1 MFKNNK
7 PDALKRE
14 MTGLCKI
21 LGRPDIRTTFS
32 GTGAYTN
39 NKVVNLPAL
48 SDNKA
53 IPPSEQMVIRGAQV
67 HETGHVIHTDWAYC
81 KPLMKRMKGSEHFN
95 FNACEDVMTEHLP
108 IKVYQGAKKNLDALN
123 ERTLSRENQFYK
135 DHPEK
140 QAARVET
147 WWHEIPYAA
156 LQTCRGEMGYE
167 NAALTEYLGS
177 LCPELVKAVKKYVKP
192 LLGATDTR
200 ENMKI
205 SRRMN
210 KEIAKLQAEYDAA
223 REEDEEEEEDDIMP
237 PPPPPPYDDEPEPII
252 EGDDEQVEED
262 EEDGDGDNDD
272 GDDNDDDNDDTN
284 EGDDDGDERDDD
296 GDEDGDG
303 GEREDDR
310 GDDDDGEDEGDRG
323 DEQDDGDDED
333 DIVGDEGD
341 DGDDDDDDGDG
352 DSGEG
357 GESDDADDDGGDDD
371 EDVELVRDDE
381 GDDGDDGD
389 DDGDDGEED
398 EGDEQDGDAG
408 TPEVDGDD
416 GGSGGHTAK
425 DAAERAEQAIK
436 DVFDQYA
443 PSEDEMDV
451 IVEPSLTWP
460 DLSSWVNDVYDW
472 ANGSPSGLAGYG
484 SIFRQV
490 SRQAKDTIKSRDRHS
505 HDLNRWLTSDLRAY
519 SGKLA
524 RLLMAQEDRRMVGGH
539 LEGRID
545 PRAFGQLVA
554 GADNIFAH
562 EEVTRTDDVIVTV
575 AVDHSGSMD
584 FSSTMKAMIALCD
597 CLNRANVSFEVLSWA
612 GICGV
617 LHDRMPHEDWHLIPN
632 LNFLIEMK
640 REGERYN
647 SPRVQR
653 ELGRF
658 LAVGGDTPTLAAIK
672 AVYSRISAH
681 SQTRKV
687 VLFLTDGDPNDRGAE
702 KRMCRKNIDAI
713 WDDGIEFY
721 GVGIGMDVDQMF
733 GPNRSVTAQS
743 GELGKTLLG
752 ELERLLLKSG
762 GDRA

>member
-48 SDNKA
+48 SDSKV

-67 HETGHVIHTDWAYC
+67 HETGHVIHTDWGYC

-108 IKVYQGAKKNLDALN
+108 IKAYQGAKKNLDALN

-167 NAALTEYLGS
+167 NAALAEYLGS

-192 LLGATDTR
+192 LLDATDTR
-200 ENMKI
+200 ENMRV

-210 KEIAKLQAEYDAA
+210 KEIEKLQAKYDAA
-223 REEDEEEEEDDIMP
+223 REEEEEEDED
-237 PPPPPPYDDEPEPII
+237 
-252 EGDDEQVEED
+252 EGDDGRHTNP
-262 EEDGDGDNDD
+262 EDGGDDDDDGDN
-272 GDDNDDDNDDTN
+272 NDTN
-284 EGDDDGDERDDD
+284 EGDDDGDDDGDADD

-303 GEREDDR
+303 GEDEDSG

-323 DEQDDGDDED
+323 DEQDDDDDEG
-333 DIVGDEGD
+333 DIVGDGRDDGND
-341 DGDDDDDDGDG
+341 DGDDG

-357 GESDDADDDGGDDD
+357 GESDVADDDDGDDD

-389 DDGDDGEED
+389 DDGDDDGED
-398 EGDEQDGDAG
+398 GGDEQDGDAD

-416 GGSGGHTAK
+416 GGSGGHTAQ

-460 DLSSWVNDVYDW
+460 DLSSWINDVSDW
-472 ANGSPSGLAGYG
+472 ANGSPKGLAGYG
-484 SIFRQV
+484 NIFRQV
-490 SRQAKDTIKSRDRHS
+490 SREAKDTIKSRDNHS
-505 HDLNRWLTSDLRAY
+505 QDPNRWLTSDLRAY

-524 RLLMAQEDRRMVGGH
+524 RLLMAQEDRRLVGGH

-584 FSSTMKAMIALCD
+584 YRNTMKAMIALCD

-617 LHDRMPHEDWHLIPN
+617 LHDRLPHADWHLIPN

-647 SPRVQR
+647 SPRVQK

-658 LAVGGDTPTLAAIK
+658 LAIGGDTPTLAAIK
-672 AVYSRISAH
+672 AIYSRISAH

-713 WDDGIEFY
+713 WNDGIEFY
-721 GVGIGMDVDQMF
+721 GVGIGMDVDKMF

-743 GELGKTLLG
+743 RDLGKTLLG